1 MIKTKNILYILYI
14 ISYYV
19 CYIYYITKKMLYI
32 QYIDANNLYRLVLSQ
47 KLPVDGFE
55 WFENISY
62 INEKLKKFI
71 KTKKL

>member
-1 MIKTKNILYILYI
+1 
-14 ISYYV
+14 
-19 CYIYYITKKMLYI
+19 MLYI

-71 KTKKL
+71 KTKKLWWRKRWWIYSWSRCSIS